1 DTWEHHSKFVDPGF
15 AYAGALAK
23 TAGRLALRMS
33 ESDLPVQRYGDFA
46 NTVSTYLDEV
56 KKLAD
61 RKREEQVAQGKM
73 ITANAFKLSDDP
85 TLSRGMPTALKVVPY
100 FNFAPIE
107 NALTRLKA
115 SAKAYDAA
123 LASKGAALPAAKRG
137 KLVELAGW
145 TEQALLMEP
154 GLPGGRGWYKNMIYA
169 PGRFTGYGAKTL
181 PGVRE
186 AIEDER
192 WADVDTYVVMVGKAL
207 TAYAARLDEGVA
219 LINAGAPAPA
229 KVSGAK

>member
-1 DTWEHHSKFVDPGF
+1 HWEHHSKFVDPGF

-33 ESDLPVQRYGDFA
+33 ESDLPVQRYSDFA

-73 ITANAFKLSDDP
+73 LTANAFKLADDP
-85 TLSRGMPTALKVVPY
+85 TLIRGMPTPLKAVPY
-100 FNFAPIE
+100 FNFSPIE

-123 LASKGAALPAAKRG
+123 LAAKGAALPAAK
-137 KLVELAGW
+137 K
-145 TEQALLMEP
+145 
-154 GLPGGRGWYKNMIYA
+154 
-169 PGRFTGYGAKTL
+169 
-181 PGVRE
+181 
-186 AIEDER
+186 
-192 WADVDTYVVMVGKAL
+192 
-207 TAYAARLDEGVA
+207 
-219 LINAGAPAPA
+219 
-229 KVSGAK
+229 S

>member
-1 DTWEHHSKFVDPGF
+1 
-15 AYAGALAK
+15 
-23 TAGRLALRMS
+23 
-33 ESDLPVQRYGDFA
+33 VQRYADFA
-46 NTVSTYLDEV
+46 NTVSSYVDEV

-61 RKREEQVAQGKM
+61 RKRDDQIAQAKLFA
-73 ITANAFKLSDDP
+73 TNAFKLSDDP
-85 TLSRGMPTALKVVPY
+85 TLSSGPPTPLKVVPF

-107 NALTRLKA
+107 NAVARVKV

-123 LASKGAALPAAKRG
+123 LAAKGAALPAAKKAR
-137 KLVELAGW
+137 LVELAGR

-169 PGRFTGYGAKTL
+169 PGRLTGYGAKTL

-192 WADVDTYVVMVGKAL
+192 WADVDTYAQMIGKAL
-207 TAYAARLDEGVA
+207 TAYADRLDEGVA
-219 LINAGAPAPA
+219 LINGPSASAKALGAN
-229 KVSGAK
+229 